1 MDFNPAVKSKIL
13 HAPKKTSQLK
23 LLPSPQEAIAKKI
36 FEEGFLTA
44 SANEENL
51 SDQELLY
58 YFRKEQT
65 FYQDQRNNILQLIKD
80 CLAHSDTHGLIY
92 SDLYRLNPTSLLKR
106 LMKSNQTG
114 FTTMLIGAY
123 GVLFTLEQRASRC
136 IKFHEMGPSGIVPL
150 HRERENRPHSN
161 WSPAEFPEW
170 LIFEIESNISIRP
183 MQINVAKQ
191 MIAPPGDVHS
201 VMQLNMGE
209 GKTAVI
215 VPLLVLNLSNYEQ
228 ICRITVLKSLFKTN
242 MTSLMFSLGGLLN
255 RRIYTFP
262 CQRDFNITGD
272 TGIKMMELY
281 AECRCKR
288 GAIMTI
294 PEHRLSFQLKGYEK
308 CRARLIEDAT
318 PLINQRTW
326 VNENVRD
333 VLDESDEILHAKYQL
348 IYTLGSQLSV
358 DGGAQRW
365 EVAQSVLKILQ
376 ARMLDLQK
384 QFGDSFVDV
393 SSWDETK
400 PEIFHHMRLLKKE
413 CYQKLI
419 ELVAS
424 DILDRKSPK
433 IKLPELLQEKENF

>member
-1 MDFNPAVKSKIL
+1 
-13 HAPKKTSQLK
+13 
-23 LLPSPQEAIAKKI
+23 
-36 FEEGFLTA
+36 
-44 SANEENL
+44 
-51 SDQELLY
+51 
-58 YFRKEQT
+58 
-65 FYQDQRNNILQLIKD
+65 
-80 CLAHSDTHGLIY
+80 
-92 SDLYRLNPTSLLKR
+92 
-106 LMKSNQTG
+106 
-114 FTTMLIGAY
+114 
-123 GVLFTLEQRASRC
+123 
-136 IKFHEMGPSGIVPL
+136 
-150 HRERENRPHSN
+150 
-161 WSPAEFPEW
+161 
-170 LIFEIESNISIRP
+170 
-183 MQINVAKQ
+183 
-191 MIAPPGDVHS
+191 
-201 VMQLNMGE
+201 
-209 GKTAVI
+209 
-215 VPLLVLNLSNYEQ
+215 
-228 ICRITVLKSLFKTN
+228 
-242 MTSLMFSLGGLLN
+242 
-255 RRIYTFP
+255 
-262 CQRDFNITGD
+262 
-272 TGIKMMELY
+272 
-281 AECRCKR
+281 
-288 GAIMTI
+288 MTI